1 MEGYKVFSRQEIR
14 DKIYELLDEVGAVE
28 IDGDGNKVLISDM
41 DSIQL
46 ISLVVEIEECFGI
59 EIPDEYLV
67 TEFFESVE
75 HVIDTVQQ
83 LMNEQK

>member
-75 HVIDTVQQ
+75 HVIDIVQQ

>member
-1 MEGYKVFSRQEIR
+1 MLSRQEIT

-28 IDGDGNKVLISDM
+28 INEGGNKVLISDM

-46 ISLVVEIEECFGI
+46 ISLVEIEECFGI

-67 TEFFESVE
+67 TEFFENVE
-75 HVIDTVQQ
+75 HVIDVVQQ
-83 LMNEQK
+83 LMNEQS

>member
-1 MEGYKVFSRQEIR
+1 MLGRQEIT

-28 IDGDGNKVLISDM
+28 INEDGNKVLISDM

-46 ISLVVEIEECFGI
+46 ISLVVEIEECFEI

-75 HVIDTVQQ
+75 HVIDVVQQ

>member
-1 MEGYKVFSRQEIR
+1 MFSRQEIR

-75 HVIDTVQQ
+75 HVIDIVQQ
-83 LMNEQK
+83 LMNEQKQ

>member
-1 MEGYKVFSRQEIR
+1 MFSRQEIR

-83 LMNEQK
+83 LMNKQK

>member
-1 MEGYKVFSRQEIR
+1 MFSRQEIR

-83 LMNEQK
+83 LINEQK

>member
-1 MEGYKVFSRQEIR
+1 MFSRQEIR

>member
-1 MEGYKVFSRQEIR
+1 MFSRQEVR

-75 HVIDTVQQ
+75 HVIDIVQQ

>member
-1 MEGYKVFSRQEIR
+1 MLSRQEIT

-28 IDGDGNKVLISDM
+28 INEGGNKVLISDM

-59 EIPDEYLV
+59 GIPDEYLV
-67 TEFFESVE
+67 TEFFENVE
-75 HVIDTVQQ
+75 HVIDVVQQ
-83 LMNEQK
+83 LMNEQS

>member
-1 MEGYKVFSRQEIR
+1 MFSRQEIR

-75 HVIDTVQQ
+75 HVIDIVQQ
-83 LMNEQK
+83 LMNEEK

>member
-1 MEGYKVFSRQEIR
+1 MFSRQEIR

-28 IDGDGNKVLISDM
+28 IDEDGNKVLISDM

>member
-1 MEGYKVFSRQEIR
+1 VLSRQEIT

-28 IDGDGNKVLISDM
+28 INEGGNKVLISDM

-67 TEFFESVE
+67 TEFFENVE
-75 HVIDTVQQ
+75 HVIDVVQQ
-83 LMNEQK
+83 LMNEQS

>member
-1 MEGYKVFSRQEIR
+1 MFSRQEIR

-46 ISLVVEIEECFGI
+46 ISLVVEIEECFGV

-75 HVIDTVQQ
+75 HVIDIVQQ

>member
-28 IDGDGNKVLISDM
+28 IDEDGNKVLISDM

>member
-1 MEGYKVFSRQEIR
+1 MFSRQEIR

-75 HVIDTVQQ
+75 HVIDIVQQ